1 MPVPR
6 NTAAELEALEQLVV
20 NVLADLDRIRKQ
32 GKPGITRAV
41 RRLNQVRVR
50 LLALKVALVY
60 APDGI
65 CPECGCGYECGC
77 VEPESADVFP
87 NVGKLNPEE
96 KRRLA
101 ERDRA

>member
-6 NTAAELEALEQLVV
+6 NTVDELEALEQLVT

-41 RRLNQVRVR
+41 RRLHQVRAR
-50 LLALKVALVY
+50 LLALKIALEV
-60 APDGI
+60 

-77 VEPESADVFP
+77 VP
-87 NVGKLNPEE
+87 
-96 KRRLA
+96 A
-101 ERDRA
+101 ETYPLLQARMDEVEAARKEARVDRA